1 MVFICSQ
8 LTSVSIELS
17 SLCTAHVKIIFI
29 LTALIS
35 MYVDGVETLWLWY
48 ILSCSNYTM
57 DMLIVTSSLATWLL
71 ADVSGVR
78 KSELLTCSHGR
89 LFFNISCV
97 RSLPNLILA
106 ERNCDWPMGRNWEN
120 RERREYSDPKT
131 FLFLLDIKFL
141 WPKLVDSLGE
151 FRIEWCY
158 IICCIFWFLESK
170 KIENT
175 EISWLYLV

>member
-8 LTSVSIELS
+8 LTSVCIELS

-29 LTALIS
+29 LTALIY

-106 ERNCDWPMGRNWEN
+106 ERNCD
-120 RERREYSDPKT
+120 
-131 FLFLLDIKFL
+131 
-141 WPKLVDSLGE
+141 
-151 FRIEWCY
+151 
-158 IICCIFWFLESK
+158 
-170 KIENT
+170 
-175 EISWLYLV
+175 

>member
-8 LTSVSIELS
+8 LTSVCIELS

-29 LTALIS
+29 LTALIY

-78 KSELLTCSHGR
+78 KTELLTHGR

-97 RSLPNLILA
+97 RSLSNLILA
-106 ERNCDWPMGRNWEN
+106 ERNCD
-120 RERREYSDPKT
+120 
-131 FLFLLDIKFL
+131 
-141 WPKLVDSLGE
+141 
-151 FRIEWCY
+151 
-158 IICCIFWFLESK
+158 
-170 KIENT
+170 
-175 EISWLYLV
+175 